1 MQDLLESNDSPI
13 LGLLTDFGQKDG
25 YVGVVKAVVLNF
37 ARNAQIVDIS
47 HEIPPQ
53 AIDEAAFVLLTAYHY
68 FPENSLFTVVVDP
81 GVGTGRRII
90 GVETEKYAFLAPD
103 NGVLA
108 PVFQRENPFRVYEIT
123 DKRFFL
129 PEISATFHGRDIFAP
144 VAGQYLS
151 GMSFAEM
158 GREIDDFDP
167 GSFPVAQNLGD
178 KISGQ
183 IVHIDRFGNL
193 VSNVPTEWVQKMAK
207 DREVTVRVG
216 EFQLKGI
223 ASAFQAESGRGLQAY
238 PDSSGFI
245 GFSIFK
251 SSAAE
256 MTGLKKGDL
265 VEVF

>member
-1 MQDLLESNDSPI
+1 MQDLLDSNDNPV
-13 LGLLTDFGQKDG
+13 LGLLTDFGQQDG

-37 ARNAQIVDIS
+37 AANVQIVDIS
-47 HEIPPQ
+47 HDIPPQ
-53 AIDEAAFVLLTAYHY
+53 AIDDAAFVLLTAYHY
-68 FPENSLFTVVVDP
+68 FPENSFFAVIVDP
-81 GVGTGRRII
+81 GVGTDRRIL

-108 PVFQRENPFRVYEIT
+108 PIFQRENPFRVYEIT
-123 DKRFFL
+123 DRRFFL

-151 GMSFAEM
+151 GMSFSEM

-167 GSFPVAQNLGD
+167 GTFPVAQNLGD

-183 IVHIDRFGNL
+183 IVHIDHFGNL
-193 VSNVPTEWVQKMAK
+193 ISNVPSQWVQKMAK
-207 DREVTVRVG
+207 DRAVTVRVG
-216 EFQLKGI
+216 EFQLSGM
-223 ASAFQAESGRGLQAY
+223 ASAFRSESGRGLQAY
-238 PDSSGFI
+238 PDSSGFV

-251 SSAAE
+251 SSAAQ